1 MGVLDVT
8 TTNVPILIDTEM
20 DLNRGGERGGKD
32 NTTQAVAIHSN
43 MASPSSSENSR
54 GGISPPRNL
63 HGMKNLSLLNSGK
76 RGRKTD
82 REREESGGR
91 REWSDNEITALIS
104 LWRDN
109 DILYDTN
116 HPLYYVQSERK
127 LVMELIS
134 KDMNINL
141 RDVND
146 KMHSLRTY
154 YCSQRQ
160 RTESL
165 DAKCGGS
172 SRNFPRWK
180 FYDQMSFLYE
190 SVSNRAAKSSLSS
203 TRRGRKPRGDHHE
216 RMKPSLSPNE
226 SSMQHQQI
234 PYTMMHLQTPSHNY
248 SPPPAA
254 TSSTSGS
261 SNNLND
267 EYPLA
272 TSNSQQHQPQPQP
285 KEEER
290 RSPLHDDERYE
301 LGMNEPQYNH
311 HHHHHQ
317 NTNQLQQ
324 STTSGYL
331 HQTEDHA
338 GSPLENSGARKRHR
352 SDDIWQDQPSQPQQQ
367 HYSNQSSNHSNHSGH
382 AQSPSS
388 LSSRTHINSFKTIEV
403 PLNTADEI
411 FGHMVACSLGQINDD
426 QEKELL
432 KLEIQKL
439 IYNTRFR
446 TCNGN

>member
-1 MGVLDVT
+1 MT
-8 TTNVPILIDTEM
+8 TTTIPILIDIEM
-20 DLNRGGERGGKD
+20 ESNRGNSGGAQE
-32 NTTQAVAIHSN
+32 NTTQAVSTHNN
-43 MASPSSSENSR
+43 MVSPSSSENSR
-54 GGISPPRNL
+54 GGISPPQNL

-91 REWSDNEITALIS
+91 REWSDNEISALIS

-172 SRNFPRWK
+172 SRTFPRWK

-216 RMKPSLSPNE
+216 RVKPSLSPNE
-226 SSMQHQQI
+226 SHQHQQI
-234 PYTMMHLQTPSHNY
+234 PYTMMHLQTPSHKY
-248 SPPPAA
+248 SPLGGTNS
-254 TSSTSGS
+254 TSSS
-261 SNNLND
+261 SNNLNN
-267 EYPLA
+267 EYSLTTP
-272 TSNSQQHQPQPQP
+272 NSQQQPE
-285 KEEER
+285 EEER
-290 RSPLHDDERYE
+290 RSPLRDDERYE
-301 LGMNEPQYNH
+301 LRMNEPQYH

-317 NTNQLQQ
+317 KTHPLPSS
-324 STTSGYL
+324 STGYL
-331 HQTEDHA
+331 YQTEDNA
-338 GSPLENSGARKRHR
+338 GSPSESSGARKRHR
-352 SDDIWQDQPSQPQQQ
+352 SEDIWQDQPAQPQQQ

-382 AQSPSS
+382 SQSPSS
-388 LSSRTHINSFKTIEV
+388 LSSRTHTNSFKTIEV

-446 TCNGN
+446 TSNGK

>member
-8 TTNVPILIDTEM
+8 TTTIPILIDMEM
-20 DLNRGGERGGKD
+20 DYGQRNGGGE
-32 NTTQAVAIHSN
+32 NTTQAVATHNN
-43 MASPSSSENSR
+43 MVSPSSSENSR
-54 GGISPPRNL
+54 EAISPPQNL

-91 REWSDNEITALIS
+91 REWSDNEISALIS

-165 DAKCGGS
+165 DAKCSGS
-172 SRNFPRWK
+172 SRTFPRWK

-203 TRRGRKPRGDHHE
+203 TRRGRKPRDDHQE
-216 RMKPSLSPNE
+216 RVKPSSSPK
-226 SSMQHQQI
+226 I
-234 PYTMMHLQTPSHNY
+234 PYTMMHLQTPSHKY
-248 SPPPAA
+248 LPQGA
-254 TSSTSGS
+254 TST
-261 SNNLND
+261 SNNPNNEHTLTTTLTNCQD
-267 EYPLA
+267 KH
-272 TSNSQQHQPQPQP
+272 QQP
-285 KEEER
+285 EEEES
-290 RSPLHDDERYE
+290 RSPLHDNERYE
-301 LGMNEPQYNH
+301 LRMDEPQYNH
-311 HHHHHQ
+311 HHYHQ
-317 NTNQLQQ
+317 NTHL
-324 STTSGYL
+324 TGYL
-331 HQTEDHA
+331 HQTDDHS
-338 GSPLENSGARKRHR
+338 GSLSESSGARKRHR
-352 SDDIWQDQPSQPQQQ
+352 SEDIWQDQQQSQQQ
-367 HYSNQSSNHSNHSGH
+367 HYSNQNSNYSNHSGH
-382 AQSPSS
+382 SQSPSS
-388 LSSRTHINSFKTIEV
+388 VSSRTHTSSVKTIEV
-403 PLNTADEI
+403 SLNTADEV
-411 FGHMVACSLGQINDD
+411 FGHMVACSLGQINDE